1 MHEKQKHVLQ
11 SHAVPP
17 VAAAV
22 QHPAERPPA
31 SDSGERKVPPI
42 RISTKARGIIL
53 GDKVGPAV
61 LLPSKQV
68 RNALICSNFSSG
80 ESG

>member
-17 VAAAV
+17 VTAAV
-22 QHPAERPPA
+22 QHPAERTPA
-31 SDSGERKVPPI
+31 SDTGERKVPPI

-68 RNALICSNFSSG
+68 RKCINLH
-80 ESG
+80 